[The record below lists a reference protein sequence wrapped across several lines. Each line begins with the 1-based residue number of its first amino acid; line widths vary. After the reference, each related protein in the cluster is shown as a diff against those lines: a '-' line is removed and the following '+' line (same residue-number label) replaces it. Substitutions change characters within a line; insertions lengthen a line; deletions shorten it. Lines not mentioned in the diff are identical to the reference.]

1 MGLPLATAHWLE
13 DHGLCL
19 LLCVYLCQCHYH
31 CWRHP
36 LSNDV
41 WYDSDMIL
49 GWFEGPR
56 LEMSKWLYRNGQKD
70 KQTEFL
76 VDSTPPVGGCEWKCK
91 IHNRDISHCGDILSW
106 RGSAESARDRILG
119 LTNLSQ
125 VTLELLILKRG
136 LFTSLK
142 VKGTPPKSSKYKK
155 VNLG

>member
-49 GWFEGPR
+49 GWFEGLR
-56 LEMSKWLYRNGQKD
+56 LEMSKWLYRNGQMD

-76 VDSTPPVGGCEWKCK
+76 EDSTPPVGGFEWKCK
-91 IHNRDISHCGDILSW
+91 IHNIRQGLWRYSLLEGHCWVSQ
-106 RGSAESARDRILG
+106 RQNSG
-119 LTNLSQ
+119 LNKSFPGYIGTLDSQTGIVHLSQ
-125 VTLELLILKRG
+125 G
-136 LFTSLK
+136 
-142 VKGTPPKSSKYKK
+142 KGCFFHWYAP
-155 VNLG
+155 